1 MEWTPLQIPKDWV
14 LLTVIVLV
22 VTVDLLIILI
32 GTAIP
37 SSRLNATS
45 VRDAQHPTA
54 TDVSEIHLRELQLL
68 YTFSLFCMNAVE
80 CRVLAPYSHE
90 TYLVT
95 SKGSLTSACQNLIMT
110 VHVLLMK

>member
-1 MEWTPLQIPKDWV
+1 MAWAATETTLVLSIMIVITIIKNFLQIPKDWV
-14 LLTVIVLV
+14 LLTIIVVV

-54 TDVSEIHLRELQLL
+54 TDVSQIICLYYSNVYHL
-68 YTFSLFCMNAVE
+68 AVHYYGY
-80 CRVLAPYSHE
+80 A
-90 TYLVT
+90 
-95 SKGSLTSACQNLIMT
+95 
-110 VHVLLMK
+110 